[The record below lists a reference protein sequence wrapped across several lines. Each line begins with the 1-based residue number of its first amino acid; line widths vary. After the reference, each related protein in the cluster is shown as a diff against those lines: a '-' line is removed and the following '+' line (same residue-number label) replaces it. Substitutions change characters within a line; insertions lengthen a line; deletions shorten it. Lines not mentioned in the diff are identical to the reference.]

1 MNRYRARKILKKYGK
16 AAYRSRIEYVN
27 SMLPENASV
36 IGRISWR
43 RMMKRCVMT
52 ALIMILTLALLL
64 ATASAFGIHILN
76 LSFSEKEDHTEI
88 VGNSKPEKERQE
100 AVFYEPGYIPEGYEL
115 VSKENFSDIEL
126 EYIYKKNEG
135 KYLYIHQFQADDQI
149 VNINNEGCEIK
160 KEIIQDIEVRIYDYG
175 SRKKIYL
182 LQYHQTFILIEGSLP
197 TEEFEK
203 IICNIEFV

>member
-64 ATASAFGIHILN
+64 VTASAFGIHILDF
-76 LSFSEKEDHTEI
+76 SFFEKEDHTEI
-88 VGNSKPEKERQE
+88 VSNSKPEKEKQE

-115 VSKENFSDIEL
+115 DLCESPIKDVKN
-126 EYIYKKNEG
+126 YIYKNKQEDFLHISQES
-135 KYLYIHQFQADDQI
+135 KYNASLD
-149 VNINNEGCEIK
+149 INNEDCEI
-160 KEIIQDIEVRIYDYG
+160 R
-175 SRKKIYL
+175 
-182 LQYHQTFILIEGSLP
+182 
-197 TEEFEK
+197 EK
-203 IICNIEFV
+203 IIDDIQIKVYDYEHYMIYLFQYYDTFITMMGVLPEQEFDKIVTGFHFK

>member
-27 SMLPENASV
+27 SMPPENASV

-64 ATASAFGIHILN
+64 VTASAFGIHILTFP
-76 LSFSEKEDHTEI
+76 FSKKDHTEI
-88 VGNSKPEKERQE
+88 VSNSKPEKEKQE

-115 VSKENFSDIEL
+115 DLCESPIKDVKN
-126 EYIYKKNEG
+126 YIYKNKQEDFFT
-135 KYLYIHQFQADDQI
+135 H
-149 VNINNEGCEIK
+149 
-160 KEIIQDIEVRIYDYG
+160 
-175 SRKKIYL
+175 
-182 LQYHQTFILIEGSLP
+182 
-197 TEEFEK
+197 
-203 IICNIEFV
+203 